1 MTIGPIEKGANDGQ
15 TTYANDLVR
24 CLRAGLSTRPR
35 AGTSGSRVKKGRK
48 RKSEGDDLKT
58 ASASTASNSA
68 SKPSD
73 WGLFEP
79 VHGILGPI
87 TDILGP
93 LLTKESLIGFLVFLL
108 IISWFRNSRLRAP
121 SSGVGSYSTGLTPQR
136 MAAYEEMWRSEE
148 SALWDWLEERV
159 GMSEGGG
166 MAFPA
171 NARVGNAD
179 GSRRARAQRKD
190 VLRGRVGNG
199 KVGGGKAM
207 GEREV
212 EWAIGRTEEKLRV
225 LKAVVEKAVEVGIEE
240 GVGDDGAA
248 VQGEEKGRNVGDE
261 DHAEL

>member
-1 MTIGPIEKGANDGQ
+1 M
-15 TTYANDLVR
+15 
-24 CLRAGLSTRPR
+24 
-35 AGTSGSRVKKGRK
+35 KKGRK
-48 RKSEGDDLKT
+48 RKSEGDDLKI
-58 ASASTASNSA
+58 ASVSTASNSG

-87 TDILGP
+87 ADLLGP

-121 SSGVGSYSTGLTPQR
+121 SSSVGPYSTGLTPQR

-171 NARVGNAD
+171 NVRVGNAD
-179 GSRRARAQRKD
+179 GSRRARAERED
-190 VLRGRVGNG
+190 VLRGRGGKG

-207 GEREV
+207 EEREL
-212 EWAIGRTEEKLRV
+212 EWAVGRTEEKLKV
-225 LKAVVEKAVEVGIEE
+225 LKGMMEKAAEVRMEE
-240 GVGDDGAA
+240 GAGDARATVEG
-248 VQGEEKGRNVGDE
+248 GEKGRNVGE
-261 DHAEL
+261 GDHAEL